1 MLSTYASLGGDRGK
15 TGVPPPLWDV
25 AKREILIDRKGKINL
40 KMMLLHFLR
49 QGRLGKHDALSI
61 VQNASGVLRAEP
73 NLLTL
78 DDTSIMVVGDIRG
91 QLYDLAKILC
101 IGGMFSNSKKY
112 LFLGNYAD
120 RSFFSCEC
128 ILLLLA
134 AKLNFSNS
142 VFLLRGNHESRF
154 MTHFFDFQEECLQK
168 YDDQVY
174 QAIMEA
180 FDCLPLA
187 AIVNKQFFCVHGG
200 LSPDVSRVNHISL
213 IHRFREPPSRG
224 AMCDLL
230 WSDPFWDVENPS
242 PISGGTKGDYY
253 TPGNGPYGTKPA
265 FLLNEDRGCGYLFNY
280 LCVKH
285 FLMANKLL
293 CIIRSHEVQDEG
305 YKLYRFNNASNFPCM
320 VSVFSA
326 PNYCDSLDNKGAIL
340 YLEGE
345 NMGIKQFF
353 SSPHPYILAKHINGF
368 QWSFPFLVDNLQNF
382 ITVVLNLT
390 S

>member
-1 MLSTYASLGGDRGK
+1 MLSNSASLEANRGK
-15 TGVPPPLWDV
+15 KGVPPPLWDV
-25 AKREILIDRKGKINL
+25 VKRDILIDRKGKINL

-49 QGRLGKHDALSI
+49 QGRLGKHVALSI
-61 VQNASGVLRAEP
+61 VQNASGCLRAEP
-73 NLLTL
+73 NLLTI
-78 DDTSIMVVGDIRG
+78 DDTSITVVGDIRG
-91 QLYDLAKILC
+91 QLYDLAKILS

-120 RSFFSCEC
+120 RTYFSCEC
-128 ILLLLA
+128 ILFLLA
-134 AKLNFSNS
+134 AKLNFPNS

-168 YDDQVY
+168 YDNQVY

-187 AIVNKQFFCVHGG
+187 AIVNKQFFCVHAG
-200 LSPDVSRVNHISL
+200 LSPDVSSVNHIQS
-213 IHRFREPPSRG
+213 IHRFREPPLRG

-242 PISGGTKGDYY
+242 PISGGTKSNYY

-265 FLLNEDRGCGYLFNY
+265 FLLNEEKGYGYLFNY

-326 PNYCDSLDNKGAIL
+326 PNYCDSLDNKGAIFH
-340 YLEGE
+340 LEGE

-353 SSPHPYILAKHINGF
+353 SSPHPYVLPKYINGF
-368 QWSFPFLVDNLQNF
+368 QWSFPFLLDNLQNF
-382 ITVVLNLT
+382 ITVVMN
-390 S
+390 